1 VPHARVGRS
10 PVTYA
15 PTTMALL
22 HIAPKIDVKADQV
35 SGCTPWVAQLVVL
48 FFYSRAVLVDRKRQR
63 VVVKTRWFWLWNIER
78 TIPFDRVARIVYRAQ
93 GLPSLSLARY
103 LSLRNS
109 DMCDSAVFYIA
120 IAIKDAAQ
128 DKRARTELTLF
139 SVWEQQPRDPDWI
152 DRLAGIRTN
161 TAIGDETSGAIV
173 DILHEYLGVPIA
185 SH

>member
-1 VPHARVGRS
+1 VLRARAGRY
-10 PVTYA
+10 PEGYA
-15 PTTMALL
+15 PKTMTLL
-22 HIAPKIDVKADQV
+22 HIAPKLEVKPDHI
-35 SGCTPWVAQLVVL
+35 SGGTPWVAQLLVL

-63 VVVKTRWFWLWNIER
+63 VVVKTRWFWIWNVER
-78 TIPFDRVARIVYRAQ
+78 TVPFDRVARIVYRAQ

-103 LSLRNS
+103 LSLRNT

-120 IAIKDAAQ
+120 IAIKDAAD
-128 DKRARTELTLF
+128 DKRARTELMLF

-161 TAIGDETSGAIV
+161 TQIGDENSGAIV
-173 DILHEYLGVPIA
+173 DILHEYLGVPVA